1 MRDAHIRLLSP
12 SLVAKVREI
21 RSSRETLM
29 GTQIRQE
36 GVIIRVC
43 LLLSVRVDN
52 GSLEVTEVPEF
63 VHLISDTLPLSC
75 DACISSGVVS

>member
-1 MRDAHIRLLSP
+1 MRDMHIRLLSP

-21 RSSRETLM
+21 RSSRETLT

-52 GSLEVTEVPEF
+52 GSLEVTEVLEF

-75 DACISSGVVS
+75 DTCISGGVVS